1 LTRTGEE
8 DGQVQGTE
16 TRYQD
21 YIDLLFRRKGVIVT
35 AFLVVLAVT
44 LYFALTK
51 PDVYESGAQV
61 LIETPQF
68 STLFALDIEAQQRTH
83 SIDFYKTILESNSFL
98 DAVAESSFAE
108 ELHSET
114 SPMTLAD
121 ARSRIWGRI
130 DFQPLRYE
138 GLYYLSA
145 RAETRDLAFQLA
157 TNALTVFQ
165 EQADELIR
173 RDSAKL
179 KDFIDEHIEVV
190 GERLDAHRQE
200 MSDFMASVG
209 LSPGEDKEV
218 TAELNRLQT
227 QLAGA
232 IGQRENLQADYYAIR
247 GQWDE
252 LDRRLKGA
260 AGGSGSGRL
269 VSLRSALDQLEGERE
284 QLLLTTD
291 ELDERVVALDKEIAA
306 TRDEYWNAAVAVG
319 GTAVDPGTVERWQG
333 LGETL
338 EQKRVELTTAGRRV
352 QYYRT
357 ALENYKS
364 KHPQILQHAAE
375 LGKHQRLVGIDEAA
389 VNFLVEER
397 EKAQIKKAT
406 ETAGM
411 KVVDPPRLPPAPL
424 PKRSKI
430 LVVMGALVGLLL
442 GVGAAYALE
451 YFDNSIRKPD
461 DITKTTGITVLGSI
475 PQIRVSDNSRP
486 SVASSVFKGDDAP
499 GAQTGLS
506 SKVITH
512 LAPKD
517 PISEA
522 YRTLRTNLQF
532 ARLDQSLK
540 SLLISSSGP
549 KEGKS
554 LTVVNLAAAFAQM
567 GEKTLIIDADMRRPV
582 QHNLMGLE
590 REPGL
595 SDVLSEGVQA
605 EDAIQETEVD
615 NLFLLAGGPSATNPA
630 ELLASQKMSE
640 LIDRLSEK
648 FGMILLDTPPVVAVT
663 DAAVLSS
670 KVSGTVLVCRWGVTD
685 RQLAAHATDL
695 LRKVDARIVGVVLNN
710 IDVYHRYGSYGHYY
724 HYYYAS
730 EQEGE

>member
-1 LTRTGEE
+1 MVNR
-8 DGQVQGTE
+8 DGGLQTTD

-51 PDVYESGAQV
+51 PDVYESGAQI
-61 LIETPQF
+61 LIETPTF
-68 STLFALDIEAQQRTH
+68 SSFFNLDVEAQQRSH

-98 DAVAESSFAE
+98 DAVAESTFRE

-114 SPMTLAD
+114 SPMTLSD
-121 ARSRIWGRI
+121 ARARVWGRV
-130 DFQPLRYE
+130 DFQPMRYE

-145 RAETRDLAFQLA
+145 RAETRDLSFELA
-157 TNALTVFQ
+157 TAALAVFQ

-179 KDFIDEHIEVV
+179 KDFIDEHVEVV
-190 GERLDAHRQE
+190 GERLDQHRKD

-232 IGQRENLQADYYAIR
+232 IAERENLQADVVALQ
-247 GQWDE
+247 GQWNE
-252 LDRRLKGA
+252 LDRQLKGA
-260 AGGSGSGRL
+260 ATGSASGRL
-269 VSLRSALDQLEGERE
+269 TQLRAQLDRLEAERE
-284 QLLLTTD
+284 QLLLTMSESD
-291 ELDERVVALDKEIAA
+291 QQVVDLDDRIAEARDDYWSATVTAGGATVDLGVA
-306 TRDEYWNAAVAVG
+306 
-319 GTAVDPGTVERWQG
+319 ERWQN
-333 LGETL
+333 LGNTL
-338 EQKRVELTTAGRRV
+338 AQKREALRTASGKV
-352 QYYRT
+352 QYYKN
-357 ALENYKS
+357 ALGNYKNQ
-364 KHPQILQHAAE
+364 HPQILEHAAE
-375 LGKHQRLVGIDEAA
+375 LAKHQRLVELDNRAIA
-389 VNFLVEER
+389 FLVEER

-411 KVVDPPRLPPAPL
+411 KVIDPPRLPAAPL
-424 PKRSKI
+424 PKRTKI

-461 DITKTTGITVLGSI
+461 DITKTLGLTVLGSI

-486 SVASSVFKGDDAP
+486 SVASSMFKGGSDDA
-499 GAQTGLS
+499 GDTTGIS
-506 SKVITH
+506 AKVITH

-532 ARLDQSLK
+532 ARLDHPLR

-554 LTVVNLAAAFAQM
+554 LTVVNLATAFAQM
-567 GEKTLIIDADMRRPV
+567 GEKTIVVDADMRRPV
-582 QHNLMGLE
+582 QHNLTGLE

-595 SDVLSEGVQA
+595 SDVLTGTLPL
-605 EDAIQETEVD
+605 DRAIQETEVE
-615 NLFLLAGGPSATNPA
+615 NLYLLPGGPSVANPA
-630 ELLASQKMSE
+630 ELLASSKMS
-640 LIDRLSEK
+640 DVVDHLSEQ
-648 FGMILLDTPPVVAVT
+648 FAMVILDTPPVVAVT

-685 RQLAAHATDL
+685 RSLAMHAADL
-695 LRKVDARIVGVVLNN
+695 LRKVNARVVGVVLNN

-730 EQEGE
+730 EREGE

>member
-1 LTRTGEE
+1 MVGRDAPLQAA
-8 DGQVQGTE
+8 D

-21 YIDLLFRRKGVIVT
+21 YVDLLFRRKGVIVT

-51 PDVYESGAQV
+51 PDVYESGAQI
-61 LIETPQF
+61 LIETPTF
-68 STLFALDIEAQQRTH
+68 SSFFALDVEAQQRSH
-83 SIDFYKTILESNSFL
+83 SIDFYRTILESNSFL
-98 DAVAESSFAE
+98 DAVAESTFRE

-114 SPMTLAD
+114 SPMTLSD
-121 ARSRIWGRI
+121 ARARVWGRV
-130 DFQPLRYE
+130 DFQPMRYE

-145 RAETRDLAFQLA
+145 RAETRDLAFDLA
-157 TNALTVFQ
+157 TGALAVFQ

-179 KDFIDEHIEVV
+179 KDFIDEHVEVV
-190 GERLDAHRQE
+190 GERLDQHRKD

-232 IGQRENLQADYYAIR
+232 IAERENLQADVAALQ
-247 GQWDE
+247 GQWNE
-252 LDRRLKGA
+252 LDRQLKGA
-260 AGGSGSGRL
+260 AAGSATGRL
-269 VSLRSALDQLEGERE
+269 TQLRAQLDRLEAERE
-284 QLLLTTD
+284 KLLLTLSESD
-291 ELDERVVALDKEIAA
+291 PQMVDLDDRVAEA
-306 TRDEYWNAAVAVG
+306 RDEYWRATVTAGGATVDL
-319 GTAVDPGTVERWQG
+319 GTAERWQS
-333 LGETL
+333 LGTTL
-338 EQKRVELTTAGRRV
+338 AQKREALRTASGKV
-352 QYYRT
+352 QYYRNS
-357 ALENYKS
+357 LENYRRQ
-364 KHPQILQHAAE
+364 HPQILEHAAE
-375 LGKHQRLVGIDEAA
+375 LAKHQRLVELDNRAIA
-389 VNFLVEER
+389 FLVEER

-406 ETAGM
+406 EIAGM
-411 KVVDPPRLPPAPL
+411 KVIDAPRLPTAPL
-424 PKRSKI
+424 PKRTKI

-461 DITKTTGITVLGSI
+461 DVTKTLGLTVLGSI

-486 SVASSVFKGDDAP
+486 SVASSVFKGGPDD
-499 GAQTGLS
+499 GGDMTGLNA
-506 SKVITH
+506 KVITH

-532 ARLDQSLK
+532 ARLDHPLR

-554 LTVVNLAAAFAQM
+554 LTVVNLATAFAQM
-567 GEKTLIIDADMRRPV
+567 GEKTVVVDADMRRPV
-582 QHNLMGLE
+582 QHNLIGLE

-595 SDVLSEGVQA
+595 SDVLSDALPLER
-605 EDAIQETEVD
+605 AIQETEVE
-615 NLFLLAGGPSATNPA
+615 NLYLVAGGPSVTNPA
-630 ELLASQKMSE
+630 ELLASSKMTDVVE
-640 LIDRLSEK
+640 RLSEQ
-648 FGMILLDTPPVVAVT
+648 FGMIILDTPPVVAVT

-685 RQLAAHATDL
+685 RSLAMHATDL
-695 LRKVDARIVGVVLNN
+695 LRKVNARVVGVVLNN
-710 IDVYHRYGSYGHYY
+710 IDVYHRYGTYGHYY

-730 EQEGE
+730 EQGGE

>member
-1 LTRTGEE
+1 MVSRDIPLQSG
-8 DGQVQGTE
+8 E

-21 YIDLLFRRKGVIVT
+21 YVDLLFRRKGVIIT

-51 PDVYESGAQV
+51 PDVYESGAQI
-61 LIETPQF
+61 LIETPTF
-68 STLFALDIEAQQRTH
+68 SSFFALDVEAQQRSH
-83 SIDFYKTILESNSFL
+83 SIDFYKTILESNSFM
-98 DAVAESSFAE
+98 DAVAESTFAE

-121 ARSRIWGRI
+121 ARARVWGRI
-130 DFQPLRYE
+130 DFQAMRYE

-145 RAETRDLAFQLA
+145 RAETRDLAFELA
-157 TNALTVFQ
+157 TAANSVFQ
-165 EQADELIR
+165 EQADELMR

-190 GERLDAHRQE
+190 GERLDQHRKG

-232 IGQRENLQADYYAIR
+232 IAERENLQADVVALQ
-247 GQWDE
+247 GQWNE
-252 LDRRLKGA
+252 LDRQLKGA
-260 AGGSGSGRL
+260 AAGSASGRL
-269 VSLRSALDQLEGERE
+269 SQLRNELARLESERE
-284 QLLLTTD
+284 QLLLTMD
-291 ELDERVVALDKEIAA
+291 ESDEQVIELDDRIVSV
-306 TRDEYWNAAVAVG
+306 RDEYWSATVAAGGSTVDI
-319 GTAVDPGTVERWQG
+319 GTAERWQTLG
-333 LGETL
+333 ARLGEKR
-338 EQKRVELTTAGRRV
+338 EQLRTASGKV
-352 QYYRT
+352 LYYRNS
-357 ALENYKS
+357 LESYKR
-364 KHPQILQHAAE
+364 KHPQILEHAAE
-375 LGKHQRLVGIDEAA
+375 LAKHQRLVELDNRAI
-389 VNFLVEER
+389 NFLVEER

-411 KVVDPPRLPPAPL
+411 KVIDPPRLPAAPL
-424 PKRSKI
+424 PKRTKI

-461 DITKTTGITVLGSI
+461 DITKMLGLTVLGSI

-486 SVASSVFKGDDAP
+486 SVASSVFKGEAGGNGDE
-499 GAQTGLS
+499 TGLS
-506 SKVITH
+506 AKVITH

-532 ARLDQSLK
+532 ARLDHPLK
-540 SLLISSSGP
+540 SLLVSSSGP

-567 GEKTLIIDADMRRPV
+567 GEKTLIVDADLRRPV

-595 SDVLSEGVQA
+595 SDVLSGTVPLEQA
-605 EDAIQETEVD
+605 VQETEVE
-615 NLFLLAGGPSATNPA
+615 NLYLIAGGPSATNPA
-630 ELLASQKMSE
+630 ELLASQRMTDVVST
-640 LIDRLSEK
+640 LSDRYS
-648 FGMILLDTPPVVAVT
+648 MVILHTPPVVAVT
-663 DAAVLSS
+663 DAAVLSP

-685 RQLAAHATDL
+685 RSLALHATDL
-695 LRKVDARIVGVVLNN
+695 LRKVNARLVGVVLNN

-730 EQEGE
+730 EREGE

>member
-1 LTRTGEE
+1 MVSR
-8 DGQVQGTE
+8 DAPAQGAE

-51 PDVYESGAQV
+51 PDVYESGAQI
-61 LIETPQF
+61 LIETPTF
-68 STLFALDIEAQQRTH
+68 SSFFALDVEAQQRSH

-98 DAVAESSFAE
+98 DAVAESTFTQ

-121 ARSRIWGRI
+121 ARARVWGRI
-130 DFQPLRYE
+130 DFQPMRYE

-145 RAETRDLAFQLA
+145 RAETRDLAFELA
-157 TNALTVFQ
+157 SGALDVFQ

-179 KDFIDEHIEVV
+179 KDFIDEHVEVV
-190 GERLDAHRQE
+190 GGRLDEHRKD

-232 IGQRENLQADYYAIR
+232 IAERENLQADVVALQ
-247 GQWDE
+247 GQWNE
-252 LDRRLKGA
+252 LDRQLKGA
-260 AGGSGSGRL
+260 ATGSASGRL
-269 VSLRSALDQLEGERE
+269 TQLKGQLDRLEADRE
-284 QLLLTTD
+284 KLLLTMD
-291 ELDERVVALDKEIAA
+291 ESDQQVVDLDNRIAEARDAYWSA
-306 TRDEYWNAAVAVG
+306 TVTAGGATVDL
-319 GTAVDPGTVERWQG
+319 GTAERWQG
-333 LGETL
+333 LGTTL
-338 EQKRVELTTAGRRV
+338 AQKREALRTASGKV
-352 QYYRT
+352 QYYHT
-357 ALENYKS
+357 ALDNYKK
-364 KHPQILQHAAE
+364 KHPQILEHAAE
-375 LGKHQRLVGIDEAA
+375 LAKHQRLVELDNRAIS
-389 VNFLVEER
+389 FLVEER

-411 KVVDPPRLPPAPL
+411 KVIDPPRLPTAPL
-424 PKRSKI
+424 PKRTKV

-461 DITKTTGITVLGSI
+461 DITKTLGLTVLGSI
-475 PQIRVSDNSRP
+475 PQIRVADNSRP
-486 SVASSVFKGDDAP
+486 SVASSMFKGGQAGNGDT
-499 GAQTGLS
+499 TGLS
-506 SKVITH
+506 AKMITH

-532 ARLDQSLK
+532 ARLDHPLK
-540 SLLISSSGP
+540 SLLVSSSGP

-554 LTVVNLAAAFAQM
+554 LTVVNLATAFAQM
-567 GEKTLIIDADMRRPV
+567 GEKALVVDADMRRPV

-595 SDVLSEGVQA
+595 SDVLSGALPLERV
-605 EDAIQETEVD
+605 IQETEVA
-615 NLFLLAGGPSATNPA
+615 NLYLVAGGPSVANPA
-630 ELLASQKMSE
+630 ELLASSKMSDV
-640 LIDRLSEK
+640 IDRLSEQ
-648 FGMILLDTPPVVAVT
+648 FGMIILDTPPVVAVT

-685 RQLAAHATDL
+685 RSLAIHAADL
-695 LRKVDARIVGVVLNN
+695 LRKVNARVVGVVLNN

>member
-1 LTRTGEE
+1 M
-8 DGQVQGTE
+8 QAPE

-61 LIETPQF
+61 LIETPTF
-68 STLFALDIEAQQRTH
+68 STFFALDVEAKQRTH
-83 SIDFYKTILESNSFL
+83 SIDFYRTILESNSFL
-98 DAVAESSFAE
+98 DAVAESTFAQD
-108 ELHSET
+108 LHSET

-121 ARSRIWGRI
+121 ARARVWGRI
-130 DFQPLRYE
+130 NFEPMRYE

-145 RAETRDLAFQLA
+145 RAETRDLAFELA
-157 TNALTVFQ
+157 ANALAVFQ
-165 EQADELIR
+165 EQADDLIR

-179 KDFIDEHIEVV
+179 KEFIDEHIEVV
-190 GERLDAHRQE
+190 GERLDSHRRE

-209 LSPGEDKEV
+209 LSPGEDEEV

-227 QLAGA
+227 LLAGT
-232 IGQRENLQADYYAIR
+232 IGERQNLQADVVVLQS
-247 GQWDE
+247 QWNE
-252 LDRRLKGA
+252 LDRRLKAA
-260 AGGSGSGRL
+260 AGGSGASQLASLRGRL
-269 VSLRSALDQLEGERE
+269 DRLEAERDR
-284 QLLLTTD
+284 LLLT
-291 ELDERVVALDKEIAA
+291 LDESDEQVAAIDERIAQ
-306 TRDEYWNAAVAVG
+306 TRDEYWNAAVASG
-319 GTAVDPGTVERWQG
+319 GTAVDPGTVERWQSLG
-333 LGETL
+333 TTLGE
-338 EQKRVELTTAGRRV
+338 KRAELRTVAGKE
-352 QYYRT
+352 QYYRN
-357 ALENYKS
+357 LLQSYKQR
-364 KHPQILQHAAE
+364 HPQILEHASE
-375 LGKHQRLVGIDEAA
+375 LTKHQRLVQIDEAA
-389 VNFLVEER
+389 INFLVEER

-406 ETAGM
+406 ETAGL
-411 KVVDPPRLPPAPL
+411 KVVDPPRLSTAPL

-451 YFDNSIRKPD
+451 YFDNSIRKAED
-461 DITKTTGITVLGSI
+461 VTKSLGLTVLGSI
-475 PQIRVSDNSRP
+475 PQIRLSDNSRP
-486 SVASSVFKGDDAP
+486 SVASSVFRGEGGGDDDLR
-499 GAQTGLS
+499 GLS
-506 SKVITH
+506 AKVITH

-532 ARLDQSLK
+532 ARLDHPLK

-554 LTVVNLAAAFAQM
+554 LTVVNLATAFAQM
-567 GEKTLIIDADMRRPV
+567 GEKTVVVDADLRRPV

-595 SDVLSEGVQA
+595 SDVLGGHLPV
-605 EDAIQETEVD
+605 DKVIQETEVE
-615 NLFLLAGGPSATNPA
+615 NLFLLAGGSSATNPA
-630 ELLASQKMSE
+630 ELLASQRMDE
-640 LIDRLSEK
+640 VLAGLTDE
-648 FGMILLDTPPVVAVT
+648 FGMIILDTPPIVAVT

-670 KVSGTVLVCRWGVTD
+670 KVSGTLLVCRWGVTD
-685 RQLAAHATDL
+685 VSLALHATDL
-695 LRKVDARIVGVVLNN
+695 LRKVDARVVGVVLNN

-730 EQEGE
+730 ERGGE